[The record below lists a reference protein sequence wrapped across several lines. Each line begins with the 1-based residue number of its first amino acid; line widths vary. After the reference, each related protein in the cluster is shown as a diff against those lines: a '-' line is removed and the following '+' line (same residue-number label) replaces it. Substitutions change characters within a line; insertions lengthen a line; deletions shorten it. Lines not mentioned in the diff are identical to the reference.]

1 MASPLAAFPW
11 EQIRAP
17 HCAWIPIREIPAA
30 YYTLRRAAVKWRNA
44 PEGERPSRKER
55 ETEGEG
61 RARFFLSAGKD
72 LTNSP
77 ANFLPEE
84 SRFPDCRPAK
94 QEAPLGPTHEG
105 GYDAFTARSSLPVI
119 VARPSRPCPFTGRMP
134 VPRCVWHGHLGHAGA
149 RADMPA
155 VGFCYGLPAHCPF
168 TGRMPVPRRLWH
180 GHLGHAGA
188 RADMPAVGFCY
199 GLPAHCPF
207 TGRMPVPRRVWHG
220 HPGHVCGRGGDAPG
234 TDCTGGFWPPSGASK
249 LAKGKAAASPRVPWG
264 RGCAG
269 TLQSAARRNL
279 VAMVWRPANPCRG
292 MDRMAT
298 ADDESAS
305 GGHRRSALPGGNPRD
320 QLAAT

>member
-1 MASPLAAFPW
+1 MASPLAAYPW
-11 EQIRAP
+11 EQMRAP

-134 VPRCVWHGHLGHAGA
+134 VPR
-149 RADMPA
+149 
-155 VGFCYGLPAHCPF
+155 
-168 TGRMPVPRRLWH
+168 RLWH

-188 RADMPAVGFCY
+188 RADMPVAGFSMAQQAIAPSRAGCPCHAACGMAILAMQERGQTCPRWDFAMAY
-199 GLPAHCPF
+199 RPIAPSRAGCPCHGACGMAILAMSAAGAGTPPARIVLAAF
-207 TGRMPVPRRVWHG
+207 GRRRGPASWRRAKRQLRHASLGGAAAPPHSKALHAGIWLRWCGDCQPVPGHG
-220 HPGHVCGRGGDAPG
+220 QDGHGR
-234 TDCTGGFWPPSGASK
+234 
-249 LAKGKAAASPRVPWG
+249 
-264 RGCAG
+264 
-269 TLQSAARRNL
+269 
-279 VAMVWRPANPCRG
+279 
-292 MDRMAT
+292 
-298 ADDESAS
+298 
-305 GGHRRSALPGGNPRD
+305 
-320 QLAAT
+320 

>member
-11 EQIRAP
+11 EQKHAP

-168 TGRMPVPRRLWH
+168 TGRMPVPRR
-180 GHLGHAGA
+180 
-188 RADMPAVGFCY
+188 
-199 GLPAHCPF
+199 
-207 TGRMPVPRRVWHG
+207 VWHG

-264 RGCAG
+264 RGCAA

-279 VAMVWRPANPCRG
+279 VAMVWRLPTRAGAWTGWPRQMTSRRLGVPAAARSPV
-292 MDRMAT
+292 AT
-298 ADDESAS
+298 
-305 GGHRRSALPGGNPRD
+305 PVVN
-320 QLAAT
+320 

>member
-1 MASPLAAFPW
+1 MASPLAAYPW
-11 EQIRAP
+11 EQMRAP

-188 RADMPAVGFCY
+188 RADMPVAGFSMAQQAIAPSRAGCPCHAAC
-199 GLPAHCPF
+199 GMAILAMSAAGAGTPPARIVLAAF
-207 TGRMPVPRRVWHG
+207 GRRRGPASWRRAKRQLRHASHGGAAAPPHSKALHAGIWLRWCGDCQPVPGHG
-220 HPGHVCGRGGDAPG
+220 QDGHGR
-234 TDCTGGFWPPSGASK
+234 
-249 LAKGKAAASPRVPWG
+249 
-264 RGCAG
+264 
-269 TLQSAARRNL
+269 
-279 VAMVWRPANPCRG
+279 
-292 MDRMAT
+292 
-298 ADDESAS
+298 
-305 GGHRRSALPGGNPRD
+305 
-320 QLAAT
+320 